1 MLNYR
6 NFEQQIKDFDTEKEQ
21 FNLRIIE
28 LTEQTYEY
36 ESQIAKLK
44 EELGNFKCFI
54 FKISKVK
61 ASVNLNAL
69 NNYVYT
75 FIAYRSYFTE
85 FNNFVFRLAIPVHL
99 KAEYE
104 KSIAAVWVLFF
115 IFIAH
120 TRARKDIEKA
130 QNEVHS

>member
-44 EELGNFKCFI
+44 EELCIYFYR
-54 FKISKVK
+54 IS
-61 ASVNLNAL
+61 LL
-69 NNYVYT
+69 LYG
-75 FIAYRSYFTE
+75 I
-85 FNNFVFRLAIPVHL
+85 
-99 KAEYE
+99 
-104 KSIAAVWVLFF
+104 
-115 IFIAH
+115 
-120 TRARKDIEKA
+120 
-130 QNEVHS
+130 